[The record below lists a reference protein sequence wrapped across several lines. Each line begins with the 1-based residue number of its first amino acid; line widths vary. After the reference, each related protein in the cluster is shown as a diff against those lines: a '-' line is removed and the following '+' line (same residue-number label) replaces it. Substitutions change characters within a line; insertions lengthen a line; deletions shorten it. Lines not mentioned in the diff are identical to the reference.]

1 MDLYA
6 ESRQQLDFIKDTYQ
20 DSEQQPDNL
29 AESGQWL
36 ENIRSLDSRG
46 WIKLHNM
53 ESSWLGTKKL
63 NLDYQEIK
71 QINDRIHLRANLGPD
86 PGFLSNTKNWK
97 RTTPRSFRSPYYAQG
112 DIGNRNYIKQA
123 FYFIIILTF
132 YLGFFSDNNKK
143 YGQFFCAVQTFT
155 GKVFAVPLPNVKTD
169 SLIEAI
175 HKMTQVLFSTCS
187 LTKLFCTNF

>member
-1 MDLYA
+1 MKYKGKTKLEKQCLSYI
-6 ESRQQLDFIKDTYQ
+6 Q
-20 DSEQQPDNL
+20 DNL
-29 AESGQWL
+29 KAPPQ
-36 ENIRSLDSRG
+36 SLVFKWG
-46 WIKLHNM
+46 
-53 ESSWLGTKKL
+53 KKL

-123 FYFIIILTF
+123 FYLFIILIF
-132 YLGFFSDNNKK
+132 YLGFFSYNNKK

-155 GKVFAVPLPNVKTD
+155 GKVFAVPIPNVKTD

-175 HKMTQVLFSTCS
+175 HKMTQVLFSTG
-187 LTKLFCTNF
+187 